1 MSHRTC
7 GKFWAWTN
15 EGCGYRCFQS
25 RYLETRLRLDSFWDF
40 WFFLDFTIAVVK
52 YIPSIDHAVIFLCA
66 GLAMPNNGNKR
77 MRSLA
82 SKLWCDSDCEED
94 DPLLET
100 TLSRSQCASS
110 GCVHSQSQR
119 GQGQSKH
126 FALQNTVAEL
136 REKLA
141 RVTLQL
147 FEVQKYV
154 VPLAGQPGLRSPWT
168 STSWLEDNEHLLEL
182 PRMKSFLLQWETCN
196 CGTEIVFSLCKQQS
210 MTASRVLK
218 HCEWVICNLFK
229 QTPAVYKIGITEN
242 PIDRWMGKSYSY
254 KWDPTDDWEQM
265 VILFV
270 GADSMHCA
278 LVEAHLIQRF
288 CGRSGCRN
296 VRPGGESAK
305 PGPGPF
311 YTYVVWRNLAYP
323 KKNDTIHQML

>member
-1 MSHRTC
+1 MCAFAKPKGS
-7 GKFWAWTN
+7 G
-15 EGCGYRCFQS
+15 
-25 RYLETRLRLDSFWDF
+25 
-40 WFFLDFTIAVVK
+40 TI
-52 YIPSIDHAVIFLCA
+52 
-66 GLAMPNNGNKR
+66 
-77 MRSLA
+77 
-82 SKLWCDSDCEED
+82 
-94 DPLLET
+94 
-100 TLSRSQCASS
+100 
-110 GCVHSQSQR
+110 
-119 GQGQSKH
+119 
-126 FALQNTVAEL
+126 LQNTVAEL

-278 LVEAHLIQRF
+278 LVLKLTWYKDSVGEVAVEMSDQGGNLLSQVLVRFIPMWFGEIWRIQKKMTLSIRCF
-288 CGRSGCRN
+288 SCSLDATKPC
-296 VRPGGESAK
+296 SAE
-305 PGPGPF
+305 
-311 YTYVVWRNLAYP
+311 LSSCE
-323 KKNDTIHQML
+323 KKNI